1 MKLEDIGPISAWAVK
16 VSEEYGISVSRVTQ
30 LFKAVNKN
38 FGADETRN
46 IIEKGFILA
55 RGEENEPETRGV

>member
-1 MKLEDIGPISAWAVK
+1 MTQDEIGQVSDWAVK